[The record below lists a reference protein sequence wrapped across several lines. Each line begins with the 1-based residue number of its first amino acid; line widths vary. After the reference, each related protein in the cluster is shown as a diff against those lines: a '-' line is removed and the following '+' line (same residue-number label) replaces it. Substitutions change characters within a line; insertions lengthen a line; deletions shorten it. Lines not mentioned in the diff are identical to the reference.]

1 MRTRTP
7 AAALIAS
14 ASIIAVSAC
23 GSSASPSAAA
33 ALPAAEQQAITSMT
47 AHCTQDAA
55 QLASMVA
62 ATSQLE
68 VKAGITGESVTALA
82 QHLAT
87 VVAAYGSKKVSCVD
101 PFASYLTLREGGS

>member
-1 MRTRTP
+1 MKTLIP
-7 AAALIAS
+7 ALSIAAASLAL
-14 ASIIAVSAC
+14 AAC
-23 GSSASPSAAA
+23 GSSAAAA
-33 ALPAAEQQAITSMT
+33 PATPAIPAAEQQAITAMT

-55 QLASMVA
+55 QLASMVT
-62 ATSQLE
+62 ATHQLE
-68 VKAGITGESVTALA
+68 VKAGVTGESVTALA